1 MADDERYWRNAE
13 VSVNSRRLGIGIIG
27 AGQIAQLAHIPGY
40 QAIPDQCEIVAAADV
55 SEDALAAAQRD
66 FGIPRVFRDYHEMLR
81 LDSVDAVS
89 VCASNPIHHPATLA
103 ALAAGKHVFCEKPL
117 ALNADDAREMVE
129 AAEAADR
136 ILSVDFQ
143 SRFIPQAVA
152 LKRIIQRGDLG
163 EVYFVR
169 AAWNRRRG
177 FAPRTKGA
185 FHSKALNGGGA
196 LIDVGVHVIDTA
208 LWLMGGPSPV
218 SVSGATY
225 LKIGNQADGG
235 YNPWGPWNH
244 EEMDVDD
251 FAMAMVRCDSGA
263 TLSLECSWALNIVDD
278 EYHRIWVAGDRAGA
292 EVILGRSGES
302 GPLLRILTAE
312 SDSWVDRV
320 HQNFPPTPWPQ
331 HAAIADFVRAV
342 REGGQPRST
351 GQDGLRVQQVV
362 DAIYASADSGREVRL
377 A

>member
-1 MADDERYWRNAE
+1 MK
-13 VSVNSRRLGIGIIG
+13 SGKLGIGIIG
-27 AGQIAQLAHIPGY
+27 TGSIAQLAHIPGY
-40 QAIPDQCEIVAAADV
+40 QAISDQCEIVAAADV

-66 FGIPRVFRDYHEMLR
+66 FGIPHLFRDYHELLQ
-81 LDSVDAVS
+81 LDEVDAVS
-89 VCASNPIHHPATLA
+89 ICASNPIHHPATLA

-117 ALNADDAREMVE
+117 ALNAADAREMVE
-129 AAEAADR
+129 AAQKADR
-136 ILSVDFQ
+136 ILAVDFQ

-152 LKRIIQRGDLG
+152 LKQCIERGELG

-244 EEMDVDD
+244 QEMDVDD
-251 FAMAMVRCDSGA
+251 FAMAMIRLRQRRHA
-263 TLSLECSWALNIVDD
+263 
-278 EYHRIWVAGDRAGA
+278 VAG
-292 EVILGRSGES
+292 VQLGTEHRRG
-302 GPLLRILTAE
+302 
-312 SDSWVDRV
+312 
-320 HQNFPPTPWPQ
+320 
-331 HAAIADFVRAV
+331 
-342 REGGQPRST
+342 
-351 GQDGLRVQQVV
+351 
-362 DAIYASADSGREVRL
+362 
-377 A
+377 

>member
-1 MADDERYWRNAE
+1 LADDERHWCNAE
-13 VSVNSRRLGIGIIG
+13 VSVNSRKLGIGIIG

-40 QAIPDQCEIVAAADV
+40 QAIPDQCKIVAAADV

-136 ILSVDFQ
+136 TLSVDFQ

-152 LKRIIQRGDLG
+152 LKQIIQRGDLG

-351 GQDGLRVQQVV
+351 GEDGLRVQQVV

>member
-1 MADDERYWRNAE
+1 MK
-13 VSVNSRRLGIGIIG
+13 SRKLGIGIIG
-27 AGQIAQLAHIPGY
+27 TGSIAQLAHIPGY
-40 QAIPDQCEIVAAADV
+40 QAISDQCEIVAAADV

-66 FGIPRVFRDYHEMLR
+66 FGIPHLFRDYHELLQ
-81 LDSVDAVS
+81 LDEVDAVS
-89 VCASNPIHHPATLA
+89 ICASNPIHHPATLA

-129 AAEAADR
+129 AAQAADR
-136 ILSVDFQ
+136 ILAVDFQ

-152 LKRIIQRGDLG
+152 LKQCIERGELG

-185 FHSKALNGGGA
+185 FHSKELNGGGA

-244 EEMDVDD
+244 QEMDVDD
-251 FAMAMVRCDSGA
+251 FAMAMIRCDNGA
-263 TLSLECSWALNIVDD
+263 TLSLECSWALNFVES
-278 EYHRIWVAGDRAGA
+278 EYYRVWVAGDRAGA
-292 EVILGRSGES
+292 ELTLGRTEASAT
-302 GPLLRILTAE
+302 PLRIFTAE
-312 SDSWVDRV
+312 SQSWVDRV
-320 HQNFPPTPWPQ
+320 HRNFEPVPWPQ
-331 HAAIADFVRAV
+331 HAAVADFVRAV
-342 REGGQPRST
+342 REGGRPRST
-351 GQDGLRVQQVV
+351 GEDGLRVQRVV
-362 DAIYASADSGREVRL
+362 DAIYASAASGREVRL

>member
-1 MADDERYWRNAE
+1 M
-13 VSVNSRRLGIGIIG
+13 SSRKLGIGIIG
-27 AGQIAQLAHIPGY
+27 AGQIAQLAHIGGY

-55 SEDALAAAQRD
+55 SQDALTAVQRD
-66 FGIPRVFRDYHEMLR
+66 FGIPQVFRDYHDLLS
-81 LDSVDAVS
+81 LDAVDAVS

-117 ALNADDAREMVE
+117 ALNAADAREMVE
-129 AAEAADR
+129 AAEAANR
-136 ILSVDFQ
+136 ILAVDFQ
-143 SRFIPQAVA
+143 CRFIPQAVA

-163 EVYFVR
+163 EIYFVR

-208 LWLMGGPSPV
+208 FWLMGGPQPV
-218 SVSGATY
+218 SVSGAAY

-244 EEMDVDD
+244 EEIDVDD
-251 FAMAMVRCDSGA
+251 FALALIRCDNGA
-263 TLSLECSWALNIVDD
+263 TLSLECSWALNIVQD
-278 EYHRIWVAGDRAGA
+278 EYYRVWVAGDRAGA
-292 EVILGRSGES
+292 EVTLGRTEES
-302 GPLLRILTAE
+302 ATPLRIFTADAE
-312 SDSWVDRV
+312 SWVDRE
-320 HQNFPPTPWPQ
+320 HRNFESLRWPH
-331 HAAIADFVRAV
+331 HAVIADFVRAV
-342 REGGQPRST
+342 RTGEQPRAT
-351 GQDGLRVQQVV
+351 GRDGLRVQQVV
-362 DAIYASADSGREVRL
+362 DAIYASADTGREVRF

>member
-1 MADDERYWRNAE
+1 M
-13 VSVNSRRLGIGIIG
+13 NSRRLGIGIIG

-40 QAIPDQCEIVAAADV
+40 QAIPDQCEVVAAADV
-55 SEDALAAAQRD
+55 SADALAAVQRD
-66 FGIPRVFRDYHEMLR
+66 FGVPRVFRDYREMLR
-81 LDSVDAVS
+81 LDSIDAVS

-136 ILSVDFQ
+136 TLSVDFQ

-152 LKRIIQRGDLG
+152 LKQIIQRGDLG

-235 YNPWGPWNH
+235 YNPWGLWNH

-263 TLSLECSWALNIVDD
+263 TLSLECSWALNIVED
-278 EYHRIWVAGDRAGA
+278 EYYRVWVAGDRAGA
-292 EVILGRSGES
+292 ELILGRTEES
-302 GPLLRILTAE
+302 ATPLRIFSAE
-312 SDSWVDRV
+312 SESWVDRV
-320 HQNFPPTPWPQ
+320 HQNFAPAPWPQ
-331 HAAIADFVRAV
+331 HAAVADFVRAV

-351 GQDGLRVQQVV
+351 GEDGLRVQQVV
-362 DAIYASADSGREVRL
+362 DAIYASADSGREVSL

>member
-1 MADDERYWRNAE
+1 MK
-13 VSVNSRRLGIGIIG
+13 SRKLGIGIIG
-27 AGQIAQLAHIPGY
+27 AGSIAQLAHIPGY
-40 QAIPDQCEIVAAADV
+40 QAVADQCEIVAAADV
-55 SEDALAAAQRD
+55 SEDALTAAQRD
-66 FGIPRVFRDYHEMLR
+66 FGIPHLFGDYHELLQ
-81 LDSVDAVS
+81 LDEVDAVS

-117 ALNADDAREMVE
+117 ALNAADAREMVD
-129 AAEAADR
+129 AAQAADR
-136 ILSVDFQ
+136 ILAVDFQ

-152 LKRIIQRGDLG
+152 LRECIRRGDLG

-177 FAPRTKGA
+177 LPPRSKGA

-196 LIDVGVHVIDTA
+196 LIDVGVHVLDTA

-244 EEMDVDD
+244 QEMDVDD
-251 FAMAMVRCDSGA
+251 FAMAMIRCDNGA
-263 TLSLECSWALNIVDD
+263 TLSLECSWALNFVES
-278 EYHRIWVAGDRAGA
+278 EYYRIWVAGDRAGA
-292 EVILGRSGES
+292 EVTLGRTEASAT
-302 GPLLRILTAE
+302 PLRIFTAE
-312 SDSWVDRV
+312 SESWVDRV
-320 HQNFPPTPWPQ
+320 HRNFEPAPWPQ
-331 HAAIADFVRAV
+331 HAAVADFVRAV

-351 GQDGLRVQQVV
+351 GEDGLRAQKVV
-362 DAIYASADSGREVRL
+362 DAIYASAAGGREVRL

>member
-1 MADDERYWRNAE
+1 M
-13 VSVNSRRLGIGIIG
+13 SSRKLGIGIIG
-27 AGQIAQLAHIPGY
+27 AGQIAQLAHIGGY
-40 QAIPDQCEIVAAADV
+40 QAIPDQCAVVAAADI
-55 SEDALAAAQRD
+55 SQDALAAVQRD
-66 FGIPRVFRDYHEMLR
+66 YGIPQVFRDYHELLS
-81 LDSVDAVS
+81 LDAVDAVS

-117 ALNADDAREMVE
+117 ALNAADAREMVE
-129 AAEAADR
+129 AAEAANR
-136 ILSVDFQ
+136 ILAVDFQ

-152 LKRIIQRGDLG
+152 LKEIIQRGDLG
-163 EVYFVR
+163 EIYFVR

-177 FAPRTKGA
+177 IAPRTKGS

-208 LWLMGGPSPV
+208 LWLMGGPQPV

-251 FAMAMVRCDSGA
+251 FALALIRCDSGA

-278 EYHRIWVAGDRAGA
+278 EYYRIWVAGDRAGA
-292 EVILGRSGES
+292 EVILGRSEES
-302 GPLLRILTAE
+302 ATPLRILTAE

-320 HQNFPPTPWPQ
+320 HQSFSPVPWPH

-351 GQDGLRVQQVV
+351 GHDGLRVQQVV
-362 DAIYASADSGREVRL
+362 DAIYASAESGREVRL